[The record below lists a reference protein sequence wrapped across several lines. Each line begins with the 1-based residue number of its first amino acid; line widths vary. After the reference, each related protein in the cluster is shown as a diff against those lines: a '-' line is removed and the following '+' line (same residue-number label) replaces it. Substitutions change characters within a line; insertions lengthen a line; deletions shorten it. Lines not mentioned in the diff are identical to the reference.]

1 MIAKRLE
8 VISELVTHSRC
19 TADIGT
25 DHGIV
30 PLKLIDSHRADKVIA
45 TDVSAPSLNKTQ
57 KKVASNHL
65 DSKIITRLGNGLDPI
80 NKDECDT
87 IIIAGMGGLLIKDIL
102 NRGVNKIENATLILQ
117 PMNNA
122 HFVRM
127 FLEFS
132 DYKITKEM
140 IVFENNHYYQIIV
153 AEPGNMKIDDPIDYW
168 VGCKSA
174 RKSDAV
180 FENFIK
186 SLISKQKEIIHY
198 TKNQPTANAR
208 RKIIQTK
215 NIICMLEEILK

>member
-8 VISELVTHSRC
+8 VISELVAHSRC

-45 TDVSAPSLNKTQ
+45 TDVSAPSLNKTK
-57 KKVASNHL
+57 KKVEINQL
-65 DSKIITRLGNGLDPI
+65 GSKIITRLGNGLDPI

-153 AEPGNMKIDDPIDYW
+153 AEPGNMKIEDPIDYW
-168 VGCKSA
+168 VGWKSA

-186 SLISKQKEIIHY
+186 SLISKQKEIIRY
-198 TKNQPTANAR
+198 AINQPTVNAR

-215 NIICMLEEILK
+215 NIIRMLEETLK